1 VIVAGWAVARSAEV
15 TIHSRALG
23 AGFVGAVLMGLVNA
37 LPETVAAIAAVRQ
50 GALTLAVAA
59 VIGGNSLDALNLVV
73 GDVAYRDGSLYH
85 AAGPDQLLVTT
96 AALVMTAVLLGGL
109 LVRQRGGWLRIGF
122 DGIALV
128 GIYAATV
135 ATLAS

>member
-1 VIVAGWAVARSAEV
+1 
-15 TIHSRALG
+15 
-23 AGFVGAVLMGLVNA
+23 
-37 LPETVAAIAAVRQ
+37 
-50 GALTLAVAA
+50 